1 VSTNVSTPGTSS
13 TPSAPGASTVSRTGN
28 APGRRIAPTPLRE
41 ALDQDSLTDAASV
54 PVDPTTR
61 ANLQTFFL
69 GGLFFF
75 ALFAALH
82 AASSIILP
90 TVLAFLLKLLLQ
102 PLVRLFERIH
112 VPRQIGA
119 ALVIVLAAGALG
131 GLVAALSVPASAWT
145 ARLPQVIP
153 RVEEQLVVLTK
164 PLGAVQKVLQ
174 RAEQVAE
181 PAGPKPVAV
190 VRDSNLGG
198 AVFEGV
204 KTIVDGLFT
213 TVLVLYFLL
222 VAGDTFLRRLVEVL
236 PRLSDKKQAVEISQH
251 IEADMSVY
259 LVTVTVMNALVGIA
273 TGIAMYFCDLGD
285 PVLWGFVAF
294 LLNYIPIMGP
304 VFATAIFFVA
314 ALVIFDDARWAFLPP
329 ALYFV
334 IHVIE
339 GETLTPML
347 IARRFTLNPVL
358 IILSLVFWFWM
369 WGVPGVILAVPML
382 AILKIVCDRVR
393 PLMPLGHF
401 LGG

>member
-1 VSTNVSTPGTSS
+1 VSTQTNTP
-13 TPSAPGASTVSRTGN
+13 AA
-28 APGRRIAPTPLRE
+28 RRIAPTPLRE
-41 ALDQDSLTDAASV
+41 ALDQDSLSGAASV
-54 PVDPTTR
+54 PVDPTAR

-82 AASSIILP
+82 AASAVILP

-102 PLVRLFERIH
+102 PLVRILERVR

-119 ALVIVLAAGALG
+119 ALVIVLAAGALA
-131 GLVAALSVPASAWT
+131 GLVAALSVPATAWT
-145 ARLPQVIP
+145 ARLPQVVP
-153 RVEEQLVVLTK
+153 RVEEQLKVLTK
-164 PLGAVQKVLQ
+164 PIGAVQKVLQ
-174 RAEQVAE
+174 RAQQATE
-181 PAGPKPVAV
+181 PAGPKTVAV
-190 VRDSNLGG
+190 VHDSNIGA

-204 KTIVDGLFT
+204 RTTVDGLFT

-251 IEADMSVY
+251 IEADISAY
-259 LVTVTVMNALVGIA
+259 LVTITVMNTLVGVA
-273 TGIAMYFCDLGD
+273 TGVAMYFCDLGD

-304 VFATAIFFVA
+304 VFATAIFFIA
-314 ALVIFDDARWAFLPP
+314 ALVVFDDVVWAFVPP
-329 ALYFV
+329 ALYFL
-334 IHVIE
+334 IHLIE

-358 IILSLVFWFWM
+358 IVLSLVFWFWM

-382 AILKIVCDRVR
+382 AIVKIVCDRVR
-393 PLMPLGHF
+393 PLIPFGHF